1 MYLEPLI
8 PDLVSPFSSFRERAA
23 TSASRPRRFAL
34 ASPTSRT
41 LHCDGCNHLA
51 LGTRSARLCIHLL
64 LVLTVGRVRL
74 LRPPDMEKNSEANSS
89 QPSPHPC
96 CMLPS
101 LQGSNPRS
109 PLLIDA
115 PPLYRNMQVLGWESL
130 MLHLRSLGAQA
141 RRRHSQRWAV
151 VRESPWALSTK
162 EQHPAPWPYADVS

>member
-8 PDLVSPFSSFRERAA
+8 PDLVSPFASFRERAA

-51 LGTRSARLCIHLL
+51 LGTRSARLCIRLL

-109 PLLIDA
+109 PLFIDA
-115 PPLYRNMQVLGWESL
+115 PSPLPQHASAWLGVAHAPSSL
-130 MLHLRSLGAQA
+130 A
-141 RRRHSQRWAV
+141 RCSSS
-151 VRESPWALSTK
+151 SPT
-162 EQHPAPWPYADVS
+162 